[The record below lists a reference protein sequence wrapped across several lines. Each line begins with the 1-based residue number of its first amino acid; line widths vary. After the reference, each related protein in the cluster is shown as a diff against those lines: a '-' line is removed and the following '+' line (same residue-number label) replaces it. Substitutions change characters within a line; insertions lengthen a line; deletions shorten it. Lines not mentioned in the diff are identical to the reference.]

1 MMSLTSL
8 NLNNNYL
15 SASTEDC
22 LKNSMELSEFHL
34 KENNLNEE
42 TLEWWNLNQFKKLEN
57 LDLSDNKFDKIPYR
71 ALNGLNSI
79 VSLKISIDEFSKP
92 VEKKT
97 WPTLKNLDLSGS
109 KIKKI
114 ENSSFDM
121 FPNLTDLTLKD
132 SHLQIVEA
140 DAFDKLDSLIFVICK
155 TF

>member
-1 MMSLTSL
+1 M
-8 NLNNNYL
+8 
-15 SASTEDC
+15 
-22 LKNSMELSEFHL
+22 
-34 KENNLNEE
+34 NEE

-140 DAFDKLDSLIFVICK
+140 DAFDKLDSLIFVSCK